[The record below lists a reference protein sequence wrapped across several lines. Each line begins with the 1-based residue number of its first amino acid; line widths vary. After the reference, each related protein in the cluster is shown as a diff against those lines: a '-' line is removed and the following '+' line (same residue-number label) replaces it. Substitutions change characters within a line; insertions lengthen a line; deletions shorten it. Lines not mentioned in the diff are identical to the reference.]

1 VSQSR
6 TPERESGRGDGGEC
20 GFLRVGDGE
29 QFVQAHEFEDH
40 FNFWLEAEEGDFPAE
55 RFAVADVFHERREAG
70 GIDVLH
76 AGEIRDEG
84 GRFLFD
90 EVVELGAELGRAVK
104 VDFALELKDAGAF
117 FHGLA
122 DIHGLGIAGMRNGGK
137 MNLEFRAAHGYGDG
151 VEDPFGHRIS
161 YLRISVTD
169 RCNERCTYC
178 MPGELQEWLPRE
190 EVLSYEEIE
199 HTVRVAAS
207 LGVRKLRVTGGEP
220 LTRRGILRL
229 FDLLSGIPGIEETGV
244 STNGTLLAQ
253 RVDGEVMAQALRD
266 RGVRNLNVSLDTLDR
281 ADYAAVTGRD
291 YLPRVL
297 EGLDAAREAGFG
309 SIRLNAVLV
318 RGRCEKTILPLID
331 FAHERGL
338 LLRFIELMPVSD
350 REVLD
355 DGNFYPV
362 RAAMREI
369 ETAHGALIPEPGFR
383 TNGPASYYRVAGR
396 DQRVGFIGAMTDFHF
411 CENCNKL
418 RLTCDGKLRPCLGSH
433 LEFDLREPLRAGAT
447 DEELREIFLGVVAR
461 KPKEHDFR
469 GAYQPGRRM
478 VAIGG

>member
-1 VSQSR
+1 
-6 TPERESGRGDGGEC
+6 
-20 GFLRVGDGE
+20 
-29 QFVQAHEFEDH
+29 
-40 FNFWLEAEEGDFPAE
+40 
-55 RFAVADVFHERREAG
+55 
-70 GIDVLH
+70 
-76 AGEIRDEG
+76 
-84 GRFLFD
+84 
-90 EVVELGAELGRAVK
+90 
-104 VDFALELKDAGAF
+104 
-117 FHGLA
+117 
-122 DIHGLGIAGMRNGGK
+122 
-137 MNLEFRAAHGYGDG
+137 MNLEFRAAGGYVRC
-151 VEDPFGHRIS
+151 VEDAFGHHIS

-169 RCNERCTYC
+169 RCNERCVYC

-190 EVLSYEEIE
+190 EVLSYEEIAR
-199 HTVRVAAS
+199 VARVAAS

-220 LTRRGILRL
+220 LTRREVPRL
-229 FDLLSGIPGIEETGV
+229 FEMLSAIPGIEEIGV

-253 RVDGEVMAQALRD
+253 DVNGVTMARALRD
-266 RGVRNLNVSLDTLDR
+266 RGVGSVNISLDTLDA

-297 EGLDAAREAGFG
+297 EGIEAAREAGFE

-318 RGRCEKTILPLID
+318 RGRVERTILPLLD

-350 REVLD
+350 RDVLTEQ
-355 DGNFYPV
+355 NFFPV

-369 ETAHGALIPEPGFR
+369 EAEHGVLMPEPGFR

-418 RLTCDGKLRPCLGSH
+418 RLTCDGMLRPCLGSH

-447 DEELREIFLGVVAR
+447 DAELREFFLGVVAR

-469 GAYQPGRRM
+469 GDYQPGRRM